1 MTLQF
6 ERALKARRAA
16 IFIAPAENRGI
27 NREKIYNPGGVEF
40 DHTQVQLKQW
50 WESIFNLKDA
60 ALFHPSGV
68 QNVCPRYLT
77 VGFTNGYKN
86 VSPSG

>member
-50 WESIFNLKDA
+50 
-60 ALFHPSGV
+60 
-68 QNVCPRYLT
+68 
-77 VGFTNGYKN
+77 
-86 VSPSG
+86 